1 IYSEGGLPTDIADR
15 LIASFPH
22 YFNVGMAQRSTKA
35 IAELDKDLLEALR
48 AQGFNVNSGI
58 QGTGFLF
65 LALKKGGGFYLDT
78 GTSRLIADG
87 KIKIKTGSSLESF
100 TEKGL
105 KFEDGSE
112 LPADVIIFAT
122 GLGDARAPIR
132 EVVGEEIFKR
142 INPIWGLNSEGE
154 LNGMWRELGVKG
166 LWSMLGML
174 Y

>member
-48 AQGFNVNSGI
+48 AQGFKVNSGI

-65 LALKKGGGFYLDT
+65 LALMKGGGFYL
-78 GTSRLIADG
+78 GSHLSGLHLRLIADG

-100 TEKGL
+100 TKTGL

-112 LPADVIIFAT
+112 LPADVVVFAT

-132 EVVGEEIFKR
+132 EVVDEEIFKR

-166 LWSMLGML
+166 LWSML
-174 Y
+174 